1 MGVALVLVGCRAATW
16 APLDLESLPD
26 KTSHPDADAV
36 VLSERHTLEY
46 FEAEDGVRQR
56 STKYWRV
63 AVLDPAGSEHANLVS
78 GYDRSFVT
86 VDRVRGQLVRPDG
99 EVETFTMKDVGD
111 HPAFGGSILYADSR
125 VLTKSFDG
133 LPAGTVVDWEVTL
146 VERDPTWRID
156 RHYFGWSIPVKASRF
171 EVSVP
176 TGWDIEH
183 RVTKQWAPHD
193 MAPEVVNAAAAQRY
207 VWTTTDLS
215 AVETEASGPSFLDII
230 PVVTV
235 RLSKWTEKGEPKA
248 AFGSYEE
255 YARWMFEL
263 QGGTAVPSDGIR
275 AIVDE
280 VLADA
285 PADPRVRAAKLYDW
299 VRDNVR
305 YVAVEVGVG
314 GWRPHEAH
322 DVFAKRY
329 GDCKDK
335 ANLLRTMLELA
346 GIESHLAEL
355 YSHDGVPR
363 PFVLPNAGHS
373 NHAIL
378 AVHLDGETIL
388 ADPTTRTVPFGSL
401 PVSDQGADVL
411 VLHPDAPRIIRTPRA
426 PPADNHKKLKIV
438 LTPEANG
445 IGAAGDVD
453 LTVRGAFGWSL
464 RGELLRAADGEEK
477 GIFSGWIWLDDAKA
491 SKVTF
496 DTKADGEVRGSG
508 HVKIA
513 RIGTRAGDRLVFKPA
528 EILRTPGRRLADDE
542 RTQPVVFARGILRE
556 TELRVKLD
564 GYTAGELPKETKIES
579 EFGTFVQTWAL
590 ESDGLVVR
598 SHFERP
604 AQVVPPTKYDELRSF
619 FRAVVQARGEGVVL
633 RGEKTK

>member
-1 MGVALVLVGCRAATW
+1 MLLGCRAATW
-16 APLDLESLPD
+16 APLDLASLPD
-26 KTSHPDADAV
+26 KKSHPDADAV
-36 VLSERHTLEY
+36 VLSEQRTIEY
-46 FEAEDGVRQR
+46 FEAEDGVRNR
-56 STKYWRV
+56 STHHWRV
-63 AVLDPAGSEHANLVS
+63 VVLDPKGSEHANLVS

-86 VDRVRGQLVRPDG
+86 VESVRGQLVRPTG
-99 EVETFTMKDVGD
+99 EVETFTQQDVGD

-125 VLTKSFDG
+125 ALTKSFQG

-156 RHYFGWSIPVKASRF
+156 RHFFGWRIPVKSSRF

-176 TGWDIEH
+176 TGWSIDH
-183 RVTKQWAPHD
+183 QVTKQWAPHD
-193 MAPEVVNAAAAQRY
+193 MPPQTVDEAKAQRH
-207 VWTTTDLS
+207 VWTATDLA
-215 AVETEASGPSFLDII
+215 AVETEASGPSFVDVI

-235 RLSKWTEKGEPKA
+235 RLAKWTEKGVPKS
-248 AFGSYEE
+248 AFSSYED

-263 QGGTAVPSDGIR
+263 QSGTAVPSDGIR
-275 AIVDE
+275 TIVDE

-285 PADPRVRAAKLYDW
+285 PEDPRVRAAKLYEW

-335 ANLLRTMLELA
+335 ANLLRTMLQLA

-411 VLHPDAPRIIRTPRA
+411 VLRPDTAQMIRTPQAA
-426 PPADNHKKLKIV
+426 PDHNNKKLKIV
-438 LTPEANG
+438 LTPDASG
-445 IGAAGDVD
+445 ISAVGEVD

-464 RGELLRAADGEEK
+464 RGELLRAADGDEK
-477 GIFSGWIWLDDAKA
+477 NIFSGWVWLEDAKA

-496 DTKADGEVRGSG
+496 DTKGEGEVRGSG
-508 HVKIA
+508 RVKLA

-528 EILRTPGRRLADDE
+528 EVLRTPGRRLNEDK
-542 RTQPVVFARGILRE
+542 RTQPVVFARGILRD

-564 GYTAGELPKETKIES
+564 GYTAGELPKATKIES

-590 ESDGLVVR
+590 ESDALVVR
-598 SHFERP
+598 SRFERP
-604 AQVVPPTKYDELRSF
+604 AQVVPPEKYDALRRF
-619 FRAVVQARGEGVVL
+619 FAAVVQARGEGVVL
-633 RGEKTK
+633 RGEETK